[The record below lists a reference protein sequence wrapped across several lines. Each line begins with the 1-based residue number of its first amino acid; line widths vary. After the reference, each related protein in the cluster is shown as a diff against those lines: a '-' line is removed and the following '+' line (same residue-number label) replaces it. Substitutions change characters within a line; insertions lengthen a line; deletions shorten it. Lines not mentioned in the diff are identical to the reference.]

1 MTFRACTLSS
11 GSNANCTYVEAGDAR
26 LLIDA
31 GLSGKAVEERMKE
44 VGACEPGD
52 LDAILVTHEHSD
64 HIRGVGVLGRRY
76 GTPVYVNKGTGRRL
90 GRHIGPRVNL
100 KTFST
105 GASFGIGEAEVM
117 PFPISHDAAE
127 PVGFIVSHR
136 GRRLVQATDM
146 GVLHP
151 LTRRRFEGADMLVFE
166 ANHDQDMLATG
177 PYPEHLKRRIS
188 SRLGHLANDTSAQH
202 LDSIIGPD
210 TRAVLLAHLSENNN
224 TPGVALDAVRSQLE
238 STGNTGAEVEV
249 APRYSPSRW
258 LEAD

>member
-31 GLSGKAVEERMKE
+31 GLSGKAVAERMAE
-44 VGACEPGD
+44 VGACEPGE

-64 HIRGVGVLGRRY
+64 HISGVGVMGRRY
-76 GTPVYVNKGTGRRL
+76 GIPVFANKGTERSL
-90 GRHIGPRVNL
+90 GRHIGPRVDL
-100 KTFST
+100 RRFAT
-105 GASFGIGEAEVM
+105 GQEFQVGGAQVM

-127 PVGFIVSHR
+127 PVGFIVRHG
-136 GRRLVQATDM
+136 GRTLVQATDM

-151 LTRRRFEGADMLVFE
+151 MTRRRFRDADIMVFE
-166 ANHDQDMLATG
+166 SNHDLDMLADG
-177 PYPEHLKRRIS
+177 PYPEHLKKRIRS
-188 SRLGHLANDTSAQH
+188 KYGHLSNDTSADH
-202 LDSIIGPD
+202 LGHIIGPR

-224 TPGVALDAVRSQLE
+224 TPDVALETVRSHLE
-238 STGNTGAEVEV
+238 STGRNGAHVEV
-249 APRYSPSRW
+249 APRYRPSRW